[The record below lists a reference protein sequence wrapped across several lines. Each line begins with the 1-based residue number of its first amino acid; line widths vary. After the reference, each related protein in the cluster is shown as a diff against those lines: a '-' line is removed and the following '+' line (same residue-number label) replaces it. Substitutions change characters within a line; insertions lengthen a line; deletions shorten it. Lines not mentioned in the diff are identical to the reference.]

1 MFVDIPVSFE
11 GYDDYCGVGS
21 VSMAMRYFEQ
31 EFLSKQVAP
40 LIILRYLV
48 PGDISKR
55 MCGEGVE
62 NIRCNEPLYVNIHV
76 STQSRVEKSHATVL
90 SRIEEKTKRK
100 KKENKSERRIVVLY
114 RLTRNETL
122 KRE

>member
-11 GYDDYCGVGS
+11 GYDNYCGVGS
-21 VSMAMRYFEQ
+21 VSMVMWYFEQ

-55 MCGEGVE
+55 MCRGKGVQKTFGAMNHCMLTYTCQYNREWE
-62 NIRCNEPLYVNIHV
+62 NL
-76 STQSRVEKSHATVL
+76 TQSYFRELKK
-90 SRIEEKTKRK
+90 KTKR
-100 KKENKSERRIVVLY
+100 NERKQKRKTNRCSLQIDQ
-114 RLTRNETL
+114 EWL

>member
-21 VSMAMRYFEQ
+21 VSMVMRYFEQ

-48 PGDISKR
+48 SRGYF
-55 MCGEGVE
+55 EA
-62 NIRCNEPLYVNIHV
+62 HV
-76 STQSRVEKSHATVL
+76 WGGSRKHSVQRTTAC
-90 SRIEEKTKRK
+90 
-100 KKENKSERRIVVLY
+100 
-114 RLTRNETL
+114 
-122 KRE
+122 